1 MILIFHLDFQV
12 FDSGLFVD
20 MVNWE
25 IAAMLEFIFNHC
37 PWGLLIVSPYM
48 SSTLFGFRSIYCNA
62 ILDGFDQCFEVEVF
76 LPQFLG
82 DKFCSFYA
90 CIKYKFWWMQV
101 ISFVDNVLV
110 FVGILYGSVVVV
122 LFDGDIGGLVGSF

>member
-1 MILIFHLDFQV
+1 MILIFHLCFQV

-48 SSTLFGFRSIYCNA
+48 STTNLDSDPYIAMLFWMGLINA
-62 ILDGFDQCFEVEVF
+62 LRLKCFYLNCWE
-76 LPQFLG
+76 
-82 DKFCSFYA
+82 
-90 CIKYKFWWMQV
+90 
-101 ISFVDNVLV
+101 ISFAAFMHVSNIS
-110 FVGILYGSVVVV
+110 F
-122 LFDGDIGGLVGSF
+122 GGCR